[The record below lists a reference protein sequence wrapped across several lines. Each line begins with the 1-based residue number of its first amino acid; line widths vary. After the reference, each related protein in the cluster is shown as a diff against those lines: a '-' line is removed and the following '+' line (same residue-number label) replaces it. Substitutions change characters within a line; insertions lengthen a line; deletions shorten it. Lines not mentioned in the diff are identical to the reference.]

1 LSQPRNSLYDSL
13 AEDYDLIIDWP
24 ERLKREG
31 PLLRRLAEESGA
43 RTVLDVGGG
52 TGHHARMFH
61 SWGLEVTLADPSAA
75 TLDIVRASLPAEV
88 RLEVRSLRDLGGIE
102 PHDMVV
108 CLGNTMPHVADHREF
123 ASAMASLWEV
133 LRPGGVLVCHQIN
146 YTPMLAD
153 FDERRFMEPRG
164 RGDKVL
170 FRFHESEPDGHGLRF
185 VIMRLTSRS
194 GDYTTEYLW
203 THHTPLTSVDYR
215 RELQRLGASEA
226 RLLGGWDESA
236 FDEDASDA
244 LIVVARK

>member
-1 LSQPRNSLYDSL
+1 
-13 AEDYDLIIDWP
+13 
-24 ERLKREG
+24 
-31 PLLRRLAEESGA
+31 
-43 RTVLDVGGG
+43 
-52 TGHHARMFH
+52 
-61 SWGLEVTLADPSAA
+61 
-75 TLDIVRASLPAEV
+75 
-88 RLEVRSLRDLGGIE
+88 
-102 PHDMVV
+102 
-108 CLGNTMPHVADHREF
+108 
-123 ASAMASLWEV
+123 
-133 LRPGGVLVCHQIN
+133 
-146 YTPMLAD
+146 MLAD